1 MPSNGVRSTPSGR
14 VAQLDRVSASEA
26 GAHQP
31 DTRRTNPP
39 AGLTLTPIRRGAPY
53 TRRAERSF
61 GFVRDRAPT
70 DGFAWDAGEACGF
83 IPLKDVQAATVDL
96 KLAQERRP

>member
-26 GAHQP
+26 GAHPP

-39 AGLTLTPIRRGAPY
+39 AGLTLTPLRRGAVY
-53 TRRAERSF
+53 TRRAEGGG
-61 GFVRDRAPT
+61 GFIRDRAPT
-70 DGFAWDAGEACGF
+70 DGFVWGTQEACGF
-83 IPLKDVQAATVDL
+83 VSLGAVQSAIADL
-96 KLAQERRP
+96 KGRQ

>member
-26 GAHQP
+26 GAHPP

-39 AGLTLTPIRRGAPY
+39 AGLTLRPLRRGAAY
-53 TRRAERSF
+53 TRRAEG
-61 GFVRDRAPT
+61 GFIRDRAPT

-83 IPLKDVQAATVDL
+83 IPLKDVQTATVDL